1 MAHFSSQ
8 DFLEDAKHEI
18 KRQFGKQLAFA
29 PLMHVSLNTL
39 NRLLNSGDDISVYQ
53 LRSLASLLHME
64 DRIPF

>member
-18 KRQFGKQLAFA
+18 KHWYGKQSAFA
-29 PLMHVSLNTL
+29 ALIHVSPNTL
-39 NRLLNSGDDISVYQ
+39 NRLLNSGEDISVRQ
-53 LRSLASLLHME
+53 IRSLASLLHME